1 MEAEVKRRLAHL
13 RKRRSDLYKRINEL
27 EEKSYSDMQLLGQR
41 KSSSM
46 GMGARSQAQLNSAA
60 EGFRKADEEL
70 ADIGRELT
78 GLKEQ
83 LSKMESAV
91 SLYMAAEGLWESVKE
106 ITLRLKDAKTNLP
119 AISLEEA
126 MAAADI
132 SSKELIKLQEVEEQ
146 LINDEQ
152 TAKDTASLRAVKDA
166 NDVLK
171 ATQLEAEEA
180 LSRGNRSAYITAQRK
195 LESLSRSAKIEPAH
209 GRLKVRRGIP
219 TPRAIHFRTSK
230 GKVIEFLNTANHSE
244 FIEKLRAIQMQI
256 KEGQMWHSALYERI
270 SKIELVPTLEVELE
284 ELRAQATDKTEKAI
298 AIDTSSDPE
307 PLNLLEMSTEP
318 LNMLKMPNR
327 GGGRSRKAKPMR
339 KRRRSRK
346 KLNT

>member
-13 RKRRSDLYKRINEL
+13 RKRRSDLYKRIGEL
-27 EEKSYSDMQLLGQR
+27 EPKWYSHMQLLGQR
-41 KSSSM
+41 KSSIREYSEF
-46 GMGARSQAQLNSAA
+46 ARVAGQM
-60 EGFRKADEEL
+60 DEKIIKGEQEL

-78 GLKEQ
+78 ELKEQ

-126 MAAADI
+126 MAAADT

-152 TAKDTASLRAVKDA
+152 TAKDTASLRAAKDA

-171 ATQLEAEEA
+171 ATQSEVEEA
-180 LSRGNRSAYITAQRK
+180 LSRGNRSAYIGAQRK

-219 TPRAIHFRTSK
+219 TPRTIHFRTSK
-230 GKVIEFLNTANHSE
+230 GKVIEFSNTANHSE
-244 FIEKLRAIQMQI
+244 LIEKLRALQTEI
-256 KEGQMWHSALYERI
+256 KEAEMWASALNERV
-270 SKIELVPTLEVELE
+270 SKIELVRTLELQLE
-284 ELRAQATDKTEKAI
+284 ELRAEAVDKTERAI
-298 AIDTSSDPE
+298 AIDSSTESE
-307 PLNLLEMSTEP
+307 PLNLLEMSKEP

-327 GGGRSRKAKPMR
+327 GGGRSRKRKPLR

-346 KLNT
+346 N